1 MWTISRKHITINA
14 MDIQKYDPKTIAVIE
29 KLYEQK
35 REFTEE
41 MFETA
46 DQLLEIA
53 QEKAEDALLGFTYFH
68 IADALYAHEKDYS
81 LVREDLAKA
90 IYYLSLA
97 DEKELLT
104 RAYNYVAID
113 AMNNGSYDVAYLYLM
128 NAMQTCEELDN
139 NYLKCIIN
147 NNLGQVFARMRSYEK
162 AVKYV
167 HVGNELQEMCSK
179 DDFYYFQN
187 LICGYFSEGILYA
200 LMGDVDGA
208 KKMDR
213 QISVVEQDEEFTDI
227 SAVYIPIKLLRVML
241 AVLDSDSYS
250 YETVSREFIEKLC
263 ESHRIYDYIT
273 DIEDLC
279 NFLIEHNHLDM
290 VKEVLDIVKNTV
302 DVTDIVLM
310 KKIFSS
316 IEIAYYDK
324 LGDVDKVTECLR
336 VQYRL
341 SEQQQMEQNKVYQ
354 YSIDLLDIM
363 DEQRK
368 EQEKVRRENEELHTQ
383 VQTDPLTDIPN
394 RLMVDTL
401 LPKLFRQ
408 AIEDGKNFG
417 VSLMDI
423 DKFKEYNDTYGHL
436 AGDICLQKV
445 AKTIERVSGKPGVY
459 CARYGGDEF
468 IMLYENKSDDE
479 IMRIAEELNNEIK
492 ELNIAHSA
500 MGENGRVSVSQGIC
514 NAVPMDGDIQEEF
527 LNEADNALYAIKK
540 RLELPGKSESV
551 RLVHLK

>member
-1 MWTISRKHITINA
+1 
-14 MDIQKYDPKTIAVIE
+14 MDIQNYDPKTIEVIE
-29 KLYEQK
+29 KLNEQK
-35 REFTEE
+35 KAFSEE

-68 IADALYAHEKDYS
+68 IADALYAFEKDYS
-81 LVREDLAKA
+81 LVRENLAKA
-90 IYYLSLA
+90 IYYLSIA

-147 NNLGQVFARMRSYEK
+147 NNLGQVFARMRSYAK

-167 HVGNELQEMCSK
+167 HLGNKLQEMCSK

-200 LMGDVDGA
+200 LMGDVDSA
-208 KKMDR
+208 KAMDR
-213 QISVVEQDEEFTDI
+213 QIAVVENDEEFTDI
-227 SAVYIPIKLLRVML
+227 STVYIPITLLRVML

-250 YETVSREFIEKLC
+250 YETLSREFIEKLW

-279 NFLIEHNHLDM
+279 NFLIEHDHLDL
-290 VKEVLDIVKNTV
+290 VKEVLDIIKNTV
-302 DVTDIVLM
+302 DATDIVLM

-316 IEIAYYDK
+316 IEIAYYEK
-324 LGDVDKVTECLR
+324 LGDEEKVIECLR
-336 VQYRL
+336 VQYHL

-354 YSIDLLDIM
+354 YSIDLIDIM

-368 EQEKVRRENEELHTQ
+368 EQEKVRRENEKLHSQ

-394 RLMVDTL
+394 RLMMDTL
-401 LPKLFRQ
+401 LPKLFKQ
-408 AIEDGKNFG
+408 AIEDGKTFG

-445 AKTIERVSGKPGVY
+445 AKTIEKVSDKPGVY

-468 IMLYENKSDDE
+468 IMLYEDKSDE
-479 IMRIAEELNNEIK
+479 EVMSIAEELNREIHR
-492 ELNIAHSA
+492 LDIAHSA

-514 NAVPMDGDIQEEF
+514 NSAPKEWDIQEEY

-540 RLELPGKSESV
+540 HLELPGRNESI
-551 RLVHLK
+551 RLVHLR